1 MIGTM
6 AKSPYEVLGVS
17 PGASK
22 EEVTKAYRKL
32 AKKYH
37 PDLNPGDKSAE
48 KKMSEINAA
57 YEAIK
62 SGNVSADSYSNY
74 SDYTYNTYRTGS
86 AGYGQQYSSEDKDR
100 LKDAETYI
108 QRGQFS
114 DALSV
119 LSRVKSRS
127 ARWFY
132 LSGVANYGIGNT
144 ITAVRYVRQAVMLE
158 PDNPEYRAAYSE
170 IASGGVE
177 YGNWQR
183 AKGTEVNGL
192 AQYCSTLF
200 GAMMFCYCLTGCCHQ

>member
-1 MIGTM
+1 M
-6 AKSPYEVLGVS
+6 AKSPYEVLGVT

-22 EEVTKAYRKL
+22 EEVTKAYRRL

-37 PDLNPGDKSAE
+37 PDLNPGDKLAE

-62 SGNVSADSYSNY
+62 SGNASSDSYRNDGDST
-74 SDYTYNTYRTGS
+74 YT
-86 AGYGQQYSSEDKDR
+86 GYGQRYSREDADR
-100 LKDAETYI
+100 LTDAKTYI
-108 QRGQFS
+108 ERGQFA

-119 LSRVKSRS
+119 LSRVRMRN

-132 LSGVANYGIGNT
+132 LSGIANYGLGNT
-144 ITAVRYVRQAVMLE
+144 ASALRYARQAVMLE
-158 PDNPEYRAAYSE
+158 PDNPEYRAVMLDPGNPEYQAAYSE

-177 YGNWQR
+177 YGSWQQ
-183 AKGTEVNGL
+183 ANGADIGGL

-200 GAMMFCYCLTGCCHQ
+200 GAMMFCYCLTGCCR

>member
-1 MIGTM
+1 M
-6 AKSPYEVLGVS
+6 AKSPYEVLGVT

-22 EEVTKAYRKL
+22 EEVTKAYRRL

-37 PDLNPGDKSAE
+37 PDLNPGDKLAE

-62 SGNVSADSYSNY
+62 SGNASSDSYRNDGDST
-74 SDYTYNTYRTGS
+74 YT
-86 AGYGQQYSSEDKDR
+86 GYGQRYSREDADR
-100 LKDAETYI
+100 LTDAKTYI
-108 QRGQFS
+108 ERGQFA

-119 LSRVKSRS
+119 LSRVRMRN

-132 LSGVANYGIGNT
+132 LSGIANYGLGNT
-144 ITAVRYVRQAVMLE
+144 ASALRYARQAVMLE
-158 PDNPEYRAAYSE
+158 PDNPEYRADYSE

-177 YGNWQR
+177 YGSWQQ
-183 AKGTEVNGL
+183 ANGADIGGL

-200 GAMMFCYCLTGCCHQ
+200 GAMMFCYCLTGCCR